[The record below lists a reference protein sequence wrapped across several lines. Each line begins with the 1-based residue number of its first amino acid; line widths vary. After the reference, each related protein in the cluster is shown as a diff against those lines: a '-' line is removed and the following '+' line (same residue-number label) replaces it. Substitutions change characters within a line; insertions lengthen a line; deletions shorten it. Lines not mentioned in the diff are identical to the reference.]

1 MTHDNQSR
9 FTDADFEVIR
19 TIGTMLQRIIHDEKP
34 QPVISE
40 RRDELGILVNMVNR
54 VSKEFYKSRRR
65 DEQQRAQLEQQ
76 RDQLEQRLVELRQAQ
91 EEQQRL
97 MYTIEELST
106 PILNIY
112 RNVLLMPI
120 VGGVDPARAQKM
132 IGVMLERVTDSRSSV
147 VILDITGLPVLD
159 TQVANSLVQ
168 ASQAAS
174 LLGAQ
179 VILCGMTPDVAQVVV
194 SLGID
199 LAMFRPC
206 SDLQAAL
213 LLALAITRH
222 KIVPT

>member
-1 MTHDNQSR
+1 MTHDNPSR
-9 FTDADFEVIR
+9 FTDADYDVIQ
-19 TIGTMLQRIIHDEKP
+19 TIGSMLQRIIHDEKP
-34 QPVISE
+34 QPVVSE

-65 DEQQRAQLEQQ
+65 DEKQRAE
-76 RDQLEQRLVELRQAQ
+76 LEQRLIELRESQ
-91 EEQQRL
+91 EEQRRL

-112 RNVLLMPI
+112 RSVLLLPI

-132 IGVMLERVTDSRSSV
+132 LGMLLDRVTASRASV

-159 TQVANSLVQ
+159 TQVANTLVQ
-168 ASQAAS
+168 AAQAAS

-213 LLALAITRH
+213 QLALAMTRH
-222 KIVPT
+222 KIVPA

>member
-19 TIGTMLQRIIHDEKP
+19 TIGSMLQRIIHDEKP

-65 DEQQRAQLEQQ
+65 DEQQRI
-76 RDQLEQRLVELRQAQ
+76 QLEQRLFELRQAQ

-112 RNVLLMPI
+112 RNVLLVPI

-132 IGVMLERVTDSRSSV
+132 ISVMLERVTESRSGV

-199 LAMFRPC
+199 LAMFQPC

-222 KIVPT
+222 KIVPA

>member
-19 TIGTMLQRIIHDEKP
+19 TIGSMLQRIIHDEKP

-65 DEQQRAQLEQQ
+65 DEQQRI
-76 RDQLEQRLVELRQAQ
+76 QLEQRLFELRQAQ

-112 RNVLLMPI
+112 RNVLLVPI

-132 IGVMLERVTDSRSSV
+132 ISVMLERVTESRSGV

-199 LAMFRPC
+199 LAMFQPC

>member
-9 FTDADFEVIR
+9 FTDADFEIIR

-65 DEQQRAQLEQQ
+65 DEQQRAQLEQ
-76 RDQLEQRLVELRQAQ
+76 RLIELRQAQ

-132 IGVMLERVTDSRSSV
+132 ISVLLERVTESRSSV

-199 LAMFRPC
+199 LAMFQPC

-213 LLALAITRH
+213 LRALAITRH